1 MNDELPI
8 SKLKRRSLDERFRAH
23 PQSYE
28 RLQAIAD
35 MMEASIAAGCS
46 ADEAEERAIEE
57 MRKLGNALMSDWAQE
72 AQQQSLEQTKAEHPE
87 ASHHVK
93 KK

>member
-28 RLQAIAD
+28 RPHAIAD
-35 MMEASIAAGCS
+35 MMETSIAVGCS
-46 ADEAEERAIEE
+46 ADEAEQRAIEE
-57 MRKLGNALMSDWAQE
+57 TRKLGNALLTDWAQE
-72 AQQQSLEQTKAEHPE
+72 AQQESLEQAKAEHLE

>member
-1 MNDELPI
+1 MKDELPI

-23 PQSYE
+23 RESYQ

-35 MMEASIAAGCS
+35 MMEASIQAGCS
-46 ADEAEERAIEE
+46 ADQAEERAIEE
-57 MRKLGNALMSDWAQE
+57 IRKLGQALMSDWAQK
-72 AQQQSLEQTKAEHPE
+72 AQQQSLERAEAEHPE
-87 ASHHVK
+87 ASKHVK

>member
-1 MNDELPI
+1 MKDELPI
-8 SKLKRRSLDERFRAH
+8 SKLKRSLDERFRAH

-35 MMEASIAAGCS
+35 MMEASIAAGCG

-57 MRKLGNALMSDWAQE
+57 IRKLGNALMSDWANG
-72 AQQQSLEQTKAEHPE
+72 AQQQSLEQAKAEHPD
-87 ASHHVK
+87 ASRHVK

>member
-1 MNDELPI
+1 MKDELPI
-8 SKLKRRSLDERFRAH
+8 SELKRRSLDERFRAH
-23 PQSYE
+23 PESYQ

-35 MMEASIAAGCS
+35 MMEASIKAGCS
-46 ADEAEERAIEE
+46 ADQAEERAIEE
-57 MRKLGNALMSDWAQE
+57 IRKLGQALLSDWAQK
-72 AQQQSLEQTKAEHPE
+72 AQAQSLEQAKAEHPE

>member
-1 MNDELPI
+1 MKDELPV
-8 SKLKRRSLDERFRAH
+8 SKLKRRSLDERLRAH

-46 ADEAEERAIEE
+46 ADEAEDRAVEQIQ
-57 MRKLGNALMSDWAQE
+57 KLGQALLSDWARE
-72 AQQQSLEQTKAEHPE
+72 AQQQSLELAQVQQPQ
-87 ASHHVK
+87 ASQHVK